1 MIDRAEWL
9 LQVRGAVASD
19 EQQTLCKINAWLAT
33 DARKTLANGFGDR
46 RRQALPGQ
54 RGQLPGGL

>member
-19 EQQTLCKINAWLAT
+19 EQQTLCKISAC
-33 DARKTLANGFGDR
+33 
-46 RRQALPGQ
+46 
-54 RGQLPGGL
+54 GGRAQDVGERLR